1 MAKQIGIGNQIKHL
15 RMASGYTQQELA
27 DKLDL
32 TKSIVSAYESEKR
45 APSYMKLIELATIFG
60 VSTDYL
66 LGVQNGQL
74 LDLSGL
80 SPDAQTAVKNLVQTL
95 K

>member
-1 MAKQIGIGNQIKHL
+1 
-15 RMASGYTQQELA
+15 
-27 DKLDL
+27 
-32 TKSIVSAYESEKR
+32 
-45 APSYMKLIELATIFG
+45 MKLIELATIFG

>member
-1 MAKQIGIGNQIKHL
+1 MAQAIGIGSQIKHL
-15 RMASGYTQQELA
+15 RKACGYTQQELA
-27 DKLDL
+27 DKLDV
-32 TKSIVSAYESEKR
+32 TKSIVSAYEQEKR
-45 APSYMKLIELATIFG
+45 CPSYMKLIELATFFN

-66 LGVQNGQL
+66 LGVERDNS

-80 SPDAQTAVKNLVQTL
+80 TPDAQNAVKNLVATL